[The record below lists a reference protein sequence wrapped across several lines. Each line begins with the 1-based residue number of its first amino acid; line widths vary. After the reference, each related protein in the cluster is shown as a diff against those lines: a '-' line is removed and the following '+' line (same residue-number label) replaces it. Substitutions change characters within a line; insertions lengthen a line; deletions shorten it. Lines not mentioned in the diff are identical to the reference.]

1 MAKVKELQD
10 QELVRIAPI
19 DANDPL
25 LIDID
30 GITFRIFEE
39 TDVPAKYLQTFLST
53 NKVKTTTPQQEA

>member
-25 LIDID
+25 LIDLD

-39 TDVPAKYLQTFLST
+39 TDVPAKLLQTLLST
-53 NKVKTTTPQQEA
+53 NKVKTINSLQEA